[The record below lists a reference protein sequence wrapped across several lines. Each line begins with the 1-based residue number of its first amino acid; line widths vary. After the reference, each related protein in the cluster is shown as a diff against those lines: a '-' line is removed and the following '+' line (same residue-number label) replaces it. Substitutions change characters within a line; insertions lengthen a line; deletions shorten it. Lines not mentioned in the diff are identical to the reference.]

1 MTLLHTAHTPSLN
14 PWREFELL
22 LGATPEGA
30 AWTPAFDV
38 TETDTAFVLHGDLP
52 GLTQKDIEVRIEDDV
67 LTVSGE
73 RKALRSE
80 DEQQALRLRR
90 PVGVFRRRFTLPDT
104 VNSEAVQA
112 SYTNGVLELVLP
124 KQEPVDRSR
133 IITVS

>member
-1 MTLLHTAHTPSLN
+1 MTLLHTASTPSVN

-22 LGATPEGA
+22 FGAAPERA

-38 TETDTAFVLHGDLP
+38 TETDTAYVLHGDLP

-73 RKALRSE
+73 RKALPSE
-80 DEQQALRLRR
+80 GKQQALRLRR
-90 PVGVFRRRFTLPDT
+90 PAGMFRRRFTLPDT
-104 VNSEAVQA
+104 VNSENVHA
-112 SYTNGVLELVLP
+112 SYTNGVLKLLLP
-124 KQEPVDRSR
+124 KQESVDRSR